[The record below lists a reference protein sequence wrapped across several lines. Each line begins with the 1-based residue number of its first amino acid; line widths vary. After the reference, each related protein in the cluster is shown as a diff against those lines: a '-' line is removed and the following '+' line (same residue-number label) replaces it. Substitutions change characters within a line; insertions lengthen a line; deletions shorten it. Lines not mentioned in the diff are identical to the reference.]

1 MSVPMFVEIEY
12 DLNCQYTS
20 VLMEEQLE
28 ALGRAIVAGKV
39 CSTSLLANSS
49 STSLLFM
56 ELHNEFFDASLK

>member
-1 MSVPMFVEIEY
+1 MFVEIEY

-39 CSTSLLANSS
+39 CSTSLLAKSS
-49 STSLLFM
+49 STSLLIM
-56 ELHNEFFDASLK
+56 ELHNELFDASLK